1 MAEQL
6 GTTLGT
12 ASAILNRLGN
22 HMENR
27 RTANTRSEIQKREL
41 QGQRMVA
48 KDNEKTDTGETLDL
62 SQEGIIDTRTC
73 RSDTYAP
80 ERDTP
85 PKQGEK
91 DTWYTDTGVA
101 IDKQRGSPLGMTQ
114 RVPAA
119 VAGNRAA
126 TRPASADT
134 WRRTSAEKAHT
145 DGTFHGPQDS
155 MPDTRPPAGTPAR
168 GTLPKQKPDTTSKVP
183 KRPTI
188 THYVPR
194 PMREKLNQKPAA
206 DPTELSPEP
215 PVQETTPAEMDI
227 NGRFD
232 KYAKTG
238 VTVCLQSIMLKEK
251 TTVILINKVETD

>member
-1 MAEQL
+1 MSEQL

-73 RSDTYAP
+73 RSDTDAP

-91 DTWYTDTGVA
+91 DSWYTVSDVA

-114 RVPAA
+114 PVPAS
-119 VAGNRAA
+119 VAGNRAV

-134 WRRTSAEKAHT
+134 WR
-145 DGTFHGPQDS
+145 
-155 MPDTRPPAGTPAR
+155 
-168 GTLPKQKPDTTSKVP
+168 
-183 KRPTI
+183 
-188 THYVPR
+188 
-194 PMREKLNQKPAA
+194 
-206 DPTELSPEP
+206 
-215 PVQETTPAEMDI
+215 
-227 NGRFD
+227 
-232 KYAKTG
+232 
-238 VTVCLQSIMLKEK
+238 
-251 TTVILINKVETD
+251 

>member
-91 DTWYTDTGVA
+91 DTWYSDTGEA
-101 IDKQRGSPLGMTQ
+101 TDKQRGRTLG
-114 RVPAA
+114 
-119 VAGNRAA
+119 
-126 TRPASADT
+126 
-134 WRRTSAEKAHT
+134 
-145 DGTFHGPQDS
+145 
-155 MPDTRPPAGTPAR
+155 
-168 GTLPKQKPDTTSKVP
+168 TTH
-183 KRPTI
+183 I
-188 THYVPR
+188 HLGHL
-194 PMREKLNQKPAA
+194 EIA
-206 DPTELSPEP
+206 LS
-215 PVQETTPAEMDI
+215 
-227 NGRFD
+227 F
-232 KYAKTG
+232 Y
-238 VTVCLQSIMLKEK
+238 S
-251 TTVILINKVETD
+251 